1 MNEPGRLEAVD
12 RADFEH
18 TLHEA
23 LGAPDIREA
32 LQQPCA
38 QVTAEQLHARAL
50 AAADTIAAEAS
61 TEYAALLRLRT
72 TPAPARGGR
81 PQQPAHATV
90 GDGLLAA
97 LAVLTP
103 LLSAAAAAIFLLL
116 GYGIQL
122 AGAQQP
128 LAIALI
134 RTGWITGAIA
144 VLAAAAAG
152 TALVITAARHRATSR
167 HPQPDAAALTQAH
180 AAWRRALLERGLLPF
195 LRHQLHQP
203 PAAAPQPRPLR
214 LPHSALAPA
223 TAART
228 SPAPPSLPGLTPP
241 PWVGTQAETVPPRE
255 WPYPPGPGAP
265 LPTISTVL

>member
-1 MNEPGRLEAVD
+1 MNEPGRLEPVD

-23 LGAPDIREA
+23 LGAPDIRET
-32 LQQPCA
+32 LQQPSA
-38 QVTAEQLHARAL
+38 QVTAEQLHAKAL
-50 AAADTIAAEAS
+50 AAADTIAAEAA

-72 TPAPARGGR
+72 SPAPARTGR
-81 PQQPAHATV
+81 SRQPATV
-90 GDGLLAA
+90 GDGLPAA

-122 AGAQQP
+122 TGTQQP

-152 TALVITAARHRATSR
+152 TALVTTAARHRATSS
-167 HPQPDAAALTQAH
+167 HPQPDAAALSQAH
-180 AAWRRALLERGLLPF
+180 AAWRHALLDRGLLPF
-195 LRHQLHQP
+195 LRHQLHP
-203 PAAAPQPRPLR
+203 LPTAAPQPRP
-214 LPHSALAPA
+214 A
-223 TAART
+223 
-228 SPAPPSLPGLTPP
+228 APPAQRTRPGYSSPDFTGPALPS
-241 PWVGTQAETVPPRE
+241 RD
-255 WPYPPGPGAP
+255 
-265 LPTISTVL
+265 

>member
-1 MNEPGRLEAVD
+1 MNELGRLEAVD

-23 LGAPDIREA
+23 LDAPDIHEA
-32 LQQPCA
+32 LRQPSA
-38 QVTAEQLHARAL
+38 QVTAEQLRARAL
-50 AAADTIAAEAS
+50 AAADTIATEAA

-72 TPAPARGGR
+72 APAPAPTGR
-81 PQQPAHATV
+81 PRQPATATATATA
-90 GDGLLAA
+90 GNGLLAA

-122 AGAQQP
+122 TGTQQP

-144 VLAAAAAG
+144 VLAAAAAS
-152 TALVITAARHRATSR
+152 TALVITTARHRATPR
-167 HPQPDAAALTQAH
+167 HPQPDAATLTQAH
-180 AAWRRALLERGLLPF
+180 AAWRQALLERGLLPF

-203 PAAAPQPRPLR
+203 RTAAPPPRPA
-214 LPHSALAPA
+214 S
-223 TAART
+223 
-228 SPAPPSLPGLTPP
+228 SPAQRTRPGYSSPDFTGPTLPS
-241 PWVGTQAETVPPRE
+241 RD
-255 WPYPPGPGAP
+255 
-265 LPTISTVL
+265 